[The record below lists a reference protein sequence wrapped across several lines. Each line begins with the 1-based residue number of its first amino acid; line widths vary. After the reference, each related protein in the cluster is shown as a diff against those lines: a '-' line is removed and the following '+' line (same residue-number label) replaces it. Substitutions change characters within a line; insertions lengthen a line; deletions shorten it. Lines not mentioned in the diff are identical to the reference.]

1 MKFEATV
8 KVVNEVKEGVSQA
21 SGNNY
26 KYQSMILETADGEG
40 VARVLVSLG
49 TKQVDA
55 MQSQD
60 IQVGNRVVVDLTF
73 TTYITRAN
81 YVENRIYVNE
91 IAKID

>member
-1 MKFEATV
+1 MKFEAIV

-26 KYQSMILETADGEG
+26 KYQSIILETPDGEG
-40 VARVLVSLG
+40 VARLLVSLG
-49 TKQVDA
+49 TKQVDE

-91 IAKID
+91 IAKIV

>member
-8 KVVNEVKEGVSQA
+8 KILNEVKEGVSQA
-21 SGNNY
+21 SGNSY

-91 IAKID
+91 IAKIG